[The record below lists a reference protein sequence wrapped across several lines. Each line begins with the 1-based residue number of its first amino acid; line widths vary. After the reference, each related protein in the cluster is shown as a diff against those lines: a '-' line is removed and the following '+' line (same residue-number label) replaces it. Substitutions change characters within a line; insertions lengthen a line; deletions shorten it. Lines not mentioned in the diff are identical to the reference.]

1 MNIVLLESLSVKHEL
16 MDALFAPLKLQGHT
30 LTCYERTADED
41 TLIHEAQDADVLII
55 ANMPL
60 SGRVIRACK
69 HLKFIDVAFT
79 GVDHVDLDAAREMGV
94 AVSNATGYSEQS
106 VAELVIGQMIQL
118 LRNVPAVEERCRNGG
133 TKEGLVGSELG
144 SSVVGIVGTGAIGSR
159 VATLCH
165 AFGST
170 VIGYDPFPS
179 ERGRALLTY
188 VSLEELLQQ
197 ADIVTLH
204 CPLMPQTRG
213 LIGRDQ
219 LALMKP
225 SAYLINMARGPVVDA
240 QAVADALNQGKLAGA
255 AIDVFEKEPPLAA
268 DEPLLAAKKCLLT
281 PHIAFASH
289 QSMERRAQSVFDSL
303 QQWMH
308 GHQVNKIL

>member
-1 MNIVLLESLSVKHEL
+1 MNVVLLESLAVSHEL
-16 MDALFAPLKLQGHT
+16 LNTLFAPLKAQGHT

-41 TLIHEAQDADVLII
+41 TLIREAQDADVLMI

-69 HLKFIDVAFT
+69 HLQFIDVAFT

-94 AVSNATGYSEQS
+94 AVSNAAGYSEQS
-106 VAELVIGQMIQL
+106 VAELVVGQMIHL
-118 LRNVPAVEERCRNGG
+118 LRNVPAVENRCRNGG
-133 TKEGLVGSELG
+133 TKDGLVGNELG
-144 SSVVGIVGTGAIGSR
+144 SSVVGIVGVGAIGSR
-159 VATLCH
+159 VATLCR

-170 VIGYDPFPS
+170 VIGYVPHPS
-179 ERGRALLTY
+179 ERNRTLLTY
-188 VSLEELLQQ
+188 VSLEELLQR

-204 CPLMPQTRG
+204 CPLTPETRG
-213 LIGRDQ
+213 LIGREQ

-240 QAVADALNQGKLAGA
+240 QAVADALNQGKIAGA
-255 AIDVFEKEPPLAA
+255 AIDVFEKEPPLNA
-268 DEPLLAAKKCLLT
+268 DEPLLHAKNCLLT

-289 QSMERRAQSVFDSL
+289 QSMERRARIVFDSL
-303 QQWMH
+303 QQWMN